1 MRTAALGV
9 AAALCL
15 GAALLAIVDGHGF
28 VSEPRTRGAYWTQRP
43 VGNIVS
49 SEAVVGQSGWS
60 YCPHCQNGGGT
71 SRLRNI
77 GGNTHNG
84 FFRPYKPMEGMFR
97 EGVSQCGDRSDG
109 PQDHSATGRYRSPPG
124 KPYAAEYQAGGV
136 ANFEYDF
143 TTPHGGYLNFFLCDV
158 SSTGDMT
165 RDTFNSGKCHL
176 LERAYNAACESG
188 HDSQCGPID
197 QNHKAR
203 WYAPCR
209 VSDARDQDMIIGGSN
224 GKMSYKIPNVRMEKA
239 VIMAYWL
246 TSNNCSPEGL
256 ENYYQNGGWHNVKN
270 SNCYGDGGTIGGY
283 RRDHTGTCESQNG
296 KFPEEFW
303 NCADVKIVGGGGAPQ
318 PVQHQPESYNHNTD
332 HNNHHNNH
340 HNNNHN
346 NNQWNGNNGG
356 GDASSS
362 NNNNNNNGNNGGG
375 GNFRPGCLP
384 KKEQGRT
391 DKGYLN
397 YYQAL
402 ENYCRQ

>member
-1 MRTAALGV
+1 MSGL
-9 AAALCL
+9 AAALCFV
-15 GAALLAIVDGHGF
+15 AALLAAVDGHGF

-49 SEAVVGQSGWS
+49 SEAVVGHSGWS

-71 SRLRNI
+71 GRLRNI
-77 GGNTHNG
+77 GGNTNNG

-109 PQDHSATGRYRSPPG
+109 SQDHSATGRYRSPPG

-158 SSTGDMT
+158 SGTGDLT

-188 HDSQCGPID
+188 NDSQCGPID
-197 QNHKAR
+197 PNHKSR

-224 GKMSYKIPNVRMEKA
+224 GKMSYKIPNVRMDKA
-239 VIMAYWL
+239 VIMVYWL

-256 ENYYQNGGWHNVKN
+256 ENYYKNGGWHNVKN
-270 SNCYGDGGTIGGY
+270 SNCYGDGGTVGGY

-303 NCADVKIVGGGGAPQ
+303 NCADVKISGGGSAPQ
-318 PVQHQPESYNHNTD
+318 AQPAQQEPEPQSNY
-332 HNNHHNNH
+332 NNHG
-340 HNNNHN
+340 
-346 NNQWNGNNGG
+346 NGHGNGG
-356 GDASSS
+356 QSEPSGNTY
-362 NNNNNNNGNNGGG
+362 NNFDNNSGG
-375 GNFRPGCLP
+375 GNFKPGCLP
-384 KKEQGRT
+384 KKEEGRN

-397 YYQAL
+397 YYKSL